1 MAEPAHDAAPAAR
14 LVVVLCPERSGS
26 TLLAAMLGAHPR
38 VLAPPELHLLRYPDL
53 ATWRRCYPAAAG
65 SLAWLLQRLD
75 RAVDAQT
82 LERELADLPMIEVY
96 RRLLARC
103 GPDRI
108 LVDKTPAYA
117 RDDAILARIEQL
129 QPVYVR
135 LLRHPLAVAASWLDR
150 EAERIRERAAAVPR
164 PVRGLWTR
172 LAIARERGRRI
183 TLALGR
189 WTDVHERLDRFLASL
204 PADRQVT
211 VRYEALV
218 REPEAEGRRLCRALG
233 IEWSPTMLE
242 PDRHLPAP
250 TAWRTGDEKIRR
262 IRGVDPARAE
272 AWRDRLGAI
281 AIPEPTVRL
290 MTRLGYP
297 RD

>member
-1 MAEPAHDAAPAAR
+1 MAEPAHDAGPPAR

-53 ATWRRCYPAAAG
+53 ATWRRSYPAAAG

-75 RAVDAQT
+75 RAADVET
-82 LERELADLPMIEVY
+82 LERELADLPMAEVY
-96 RRLLARC
+96 RRLLAWC

-129 QPVYVR
+129 RPVYVR

-172 LAIARERGRRI
+172 LAIARERRRRI

-189 WTDVHERLDRFLASL
+189 WTDVHERLDRFLTSL

-218 REPEAEGRRLCRALG
+218 REPEVEGRRLCRALG

-262 IRGVDPARAE
+262 IRGVDPGRAE

-281 AIPEPTVRL
+281 PIPEPTVRL